1 MRSQMAVDPETL
13 SYEPVEPALLDRL
26 AASYGRGLEERL
38 GERRVEPTEALPRLV
53 FVGHASDPE
62 PWTVLETSQGTHS
75 YVGDSVR
82 EEDELARWAYQFGR
96 TEAEDHWVERP

>member
-1 MRSQMAVDPETL
+1 VRSHMAVDPETL
-13 SYEPVEPALLDRL
+13 SYEPVEPGLIDRL

-53 FVGHASDPE
+53 FVGRVSDPE

-75 YVGDSVR
+75 YLGDSGR
-82 EEDELARWAYQFGR
+82 EGDELAEWVYQFGR
-96 TEAEDHWVERP
+96 TEPEDHWC